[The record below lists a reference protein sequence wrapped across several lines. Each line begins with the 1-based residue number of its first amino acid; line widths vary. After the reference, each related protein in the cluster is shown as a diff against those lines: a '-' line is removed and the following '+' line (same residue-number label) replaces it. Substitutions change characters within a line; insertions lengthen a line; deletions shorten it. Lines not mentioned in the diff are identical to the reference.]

1 MARTDVTPAQFLD
14 DAFATGKVE
23 GRALV
28 MPFLVCG
35 YPDGDSFVDIARAA
49 AESGA
54 DVLEI
59 GIPFS
64 DPIMDGPV
72 IQEATNAV
80 LARGMHTSEAIELIA
95 RAAEATGRPLVA
107 MTYYN
112 IVYRHG
118 PAAFANELAAA
129 GATGVIVPD
138 LSVEDS
144 GEWREECARSGIAPV
159 FIAAQTSPPER
170 LRAIGSASRGFVYA
184 ASLLGVTG
192 VREALNDRAR
202 SLVASIREATDL
214 PVAVGIGVST
224 PEHARD
230 VASYADGV
238 IVGSAVIKTIG
249 DASDPPAAVGRFVG
263 ELRAAVTPG

>member
-1 MARTDVTPAQFLD
+1 MARTDVTPAQRLD
-14 DAFATGKVE
+14 DAFAERTN
-23 GRALV
+23 ALV

-35 YPDGDSFVDIARAA
+35 YPDGDTFVDIAAAA
-49 AESGA
+49 AEAGGG
-54 DVLEI
+54 VLEI

-80 LARGMHTSEAIELIA
+80 LAKGQRTAGAIELIA

-112 IVYRHG
+112 LIFRYG
-118 PAAFANELAAA
+118 LDEFARALADA
-129 GATGVIVPD
+129 GATGAIVPD

-144 GEWREECARSGIAPV
+144 GPWRDACARAGIAPV
-159 FIAAQTSPPER
+159 FIAAQTSTPER
-170 LRAIGSASRGFVYA
+170 LRAIAGAARGFVYA

-192 VREALNDRAR
+192 VRESMDDRAR
-202 SLVASIREATDL
+202 ALVASLREQTDL

-224 PEHARD
+224 AEHARA
-230 VASYADGV
+230 VATYADGV
-238 IVGSAVIKTIG
+238 IVGSAVVKRISG
-249 DASDPPAAVGRFVG
+249 SSSPARDVGAFVSDLVKAV
-263 ELRAAVTPG
+263 LSA

>member
-1 MARTDVTPAQFLD
+1 MARTDVTPAQRLD
-14 DAFATGKVE
+14 DAFAERKS
-23 GRALV
+23 ALV

-35 YPDGDSFVDIARAA
+35 YPDADTFVDIGAA
-49 AESGA
+49 AEEAGGG
-54 DVLEI
+54 VLEI

-80 LARGMHTSEAIELIA
+80 LTKGQRTADAIELIA
-95 RAAEATGRPLVA
+95 RAAEVTGRPIVA

-112 IVYRHG
+112 LIFRYG
-118 PAAFANELAAA
+118 LDEFARALANA
-129 GATGVIVPD
+129 GATGAIVPD

-144 GEWREECARSGIAPV
+144 GPWRDACGRAGIAPV

-170 LRAIGSASRGFVYA
+170 LRAIAAAARGFVYA

-192 VREALNDRAR
+192 VRESMDDRAR
-202 SLVASIREATDL
+202 ALVASIREETDL

-224 PEHARD
+224 AEHARA

-238 IVGSAVIKTIG
+238 IVGSAVVKRISG
-249 DASDPPAAVGRFVG
+249 SSSPARDVGAFVSDLVTAV
-263 ELRAAVTPG
+263 LST

>member
-1 MARTDVTPAQFLD
+1 MARTDVTAAQRLD
-14 DAFATGKVE
+14 DAFAQ
-23 GRALV
+23 RDAPLV

-35 YPDGDSFVDIARAA
+35 YPDGDTFVDIAEAA
-49 AESGA
+49 AAAGA
-54 DVLEI
+54 GVLEI

-80 LARGMHTSEAIELIA
+80 LAKGQRTADAIELIA
-95 RAAEATGRPLVA
+95 RAAEAAGRPLVA

-112 IVYRHG
+112 LIFRYG
-118 PAAFANELAAA
+118 LDEFARALADA
-129 GATGVIVPD
+129 GATGAIVPD

-144 GEWREECARSGIAPV
+144 GPWRDACASAGIAPV
-159 FIAAQTSPPER
+159 FIAAQTSTPER
-170 LRAIGSASRGFVYA
+170 IGAIGKAARGFVYA

-192 VREALNDRAR
+192 IRESMDDRAR
-202 SLVASIREATDL
+202 TLVESIREQTDL

-224 PEHARD
+224 PEHARA

-238 IVGSAVIKTIG
+238 IVGSAVVRAITG
-249 DASDPPAAVGRFVG
+249 SSSPARDVGTFVG
-263 ELRAAVTPG
+263 ELADAVGRDGKD